1 MPSLGS
7 YCFKPKHGPEIAEK
21 IIERFVNKFLSYEDR
36 GRALSLR
43 RALQTI
49 KDHLSGDTAERLAAG
64 RAVMEADR
72 VDYIAIV
79 DPSTLQPLNQIDGPA
94 RALVAA
100 WIGKTRLIDNLE
112 I

>member
-1 MPSLGS
+1 MTL
-7 YCFKPKHGPEIAEK
+7 
-21 IIERFVNKFLSYEDR
+21 LSASR
-36 GRALSLR
+36 WTCR
-43 RALQTI
+43 
-49 KDHLSGDTAERLAAG
+49 H
-64 RAVMEADR
+64 EADR
-72 VDYIAIV
+72 VDYIAVV